1 MPGHEKEAPCIRAV
15 FRMSTSVSMVF
26 SFFSILVFQQGN
38 YISYL
43 HSSQGDAVLCGAI
56 LVPRATRLNLFQ
68 DHVTKKRRALV
79 TRMMRS
85 RVMIRVSRM
94 RNILPSRTL
103 LALSL
108 LDHSTFSLS
117 APLKV
122 SVKSSFEFVT
132 AAE

>member
-1 MPGHEKEAPCIRAV
+1 MPGHEKEAPCITAV

-26 SFFSILVFQQGN
+26 SFFSILVFQKGN

-94 RNILPSRTL
+94 RNILPSCTL

>member
-1 MPGHEKEAPCIRAV
+1 MPGHEKEAPCITAV

-68 DHVTKKRRALV
+68 DHVTKKRRALG

-94 RNILPSRTL
+94 RNILPSFTL

-117 APLKV
+117 APFKV

>member
-1 MPGHEKEAPCIRAV
+1 
-15 FRMSTSVSMVF
+15 
-26 SFFSILVFQQGN
+26 
-38 YISYL
+38 
-43 HSSQGDAVLCGAI
+43 
-56 LVPRATRLNLFQ
+56 
-68 DHVTKKRRALV
+68 
-79 TRMMRS
+79 
-85 RVMIRVSRM
+85 MIRVSRM
-94 RNILPSRTL
+94 RNILPQSCTL

>member
-1 MPGHEKEAPCIRAV
+1 MPGHEKEAPCITAV

-68 DHVTKKRRALV
+68 DHVTKKRRALG

-94 RNILPSRTL
+94 RNILPSFTL